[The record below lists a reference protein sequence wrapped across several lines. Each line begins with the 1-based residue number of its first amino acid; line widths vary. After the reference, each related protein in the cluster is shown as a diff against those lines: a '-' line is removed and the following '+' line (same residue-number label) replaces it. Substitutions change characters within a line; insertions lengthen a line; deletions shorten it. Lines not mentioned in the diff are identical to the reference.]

1 MDTGK
6 DPAKSDTKQQQQ
18 QPSPATTD
26 AEMAASIKE
35 KLTPEQ
41 WKMLSGSLRS
51 VADSKTAAEKQAHE
65 VKKQLDEIMKE
76 NHGLKSRNSDLQ
88 SQMVA
93 STQAFSSVVQEF
105 LNRQGRLTTTHMAE
119 IEKMNQTGQMHTNGP
134 VAVDIMA
141 SLRGLGSAQQQQQ
154 PLQPDKKKSPDQE
167 ITDFAEML
175 MGTKYEAKTEVGQD
189 VAASARAPGGFV
201 DPNEQF
207 AQFWKQ
213 QFSEVGPLKHPSA
226 YVTNPL
232 LKEMYQEQLQPAER
246 QGQGK
251 RQRTD

>member
-18 QPSPATTD
+18 PAAAATTD

-76 NHGLKSRNSDLQ
+76 NQGLKTRNSDLQ

-93 STQAFSSVVQEF
+93 STQAFTNVVQEV

-119 IEKMNQTGQMHTNGP
+119 IEKMNQTGQMSTNGP
-134 VAVDIMA
+134 VAVEVMA
-141 SLRGLGSAQQQQQ
+141 SLRGLGSAQQQQ
-154 PLQPDKKKSPDQE
+154 PEKKKSPDQE

-213 QFSEVGPLKHPSA
+213 QFSELGPLKHPSA

-232 LKEMYQEQLQPAER
+232 LKEMYQEQPAER